1 MTQPQITSICNNL
14 LMDLFLTSSAN
25 FAALA
30 WAESGAVGQ
39 EVRNIFD
46 RTEKYLFALTQKYI
60 FTLAKKLLVFRFSSI
75 FVCLNLHTTNPTMLG
90 PRVC

>member
-1 MTQPQITSICNNL
+1 
-14 LMDLFLTSSAN
+14 MDLFLTSSAK

-60 FTLAKKLLVFRFSSI
+60 FTLAKKLLVFRFSSKSVSI
-75 FVCLNLHTTNPTMLG
+75 NFHTTNLTILG
-90 PRVC
+90 PRSC

>member
-1 MTQPQITSICNNL
+1 
-14 LMDLFLTSSAN
+14 MDLFLTSSAN

-30 WAESGAVGQ
+30 WAESGALGQ

-60 FTLAKKLLVFRFSSI
+60 FTLAKKLLVFRFSSKSVSI
-75 FVCLNLHTTNPTMLG
+75 NFHTTNLTILG
-90 PRVC
+90 PRSC

>member
-1 MTQPQITSICNNL
+1 
-14 LMDLFLTSSAN
+14 MDLFLTSSAN

-46 RTEKYLFALTQKYI
+46 RTEKYLFALAEKYL
-60 FTLAKKLLVFRFSSI
+60 FTLARQEFACFQGFFQISFLELT
-75 FVCLNLHTTNPTMLG
+75 CHY
-90 PRVC
+90 CQAC